1 MKEFSEWK
9 DNHDEL
15 NKRQNLNE
23 NNSAADAIRARL
35 NSDYLKSAFTGTPYE
50 EQINR
55 VQESNNQP
63 KDSLTNLS
71 QSIADIEKRI
81 TEQLNREKAV
91 EKEKETEKETVS
103 ETFTSKEVEEELVE
117 EAVSSDLYKL
127 YRDREESFEC
137 NISVEGASLAS
148 AQVRLII
155 DSNLINVIFYGK
167 LYKDGRCLVPL
178 KKMTMF
184 PEGTRGQIRLEVIV
198 DDTMFVPWES
208 ACMVEGAKK
217 VSVDIKQKKGI
228 SINFGTNND

>member
-1 MKEFSEWK
+1 MKEFSEWREEPN
-9 DNHDEL
+9 DN
-15 NKRQNLNE
+15 Q
-23 NNSAADAIRARL
+23 SAADAIRARL

-55 VQESNNQP
+55 VQETSNPP
-63 KDSLTNLS
+63 KDNLS
-71 QSIADIEKRI
+71 NITQSISDIEKRI
-81 TEQLNREKAV
+81 AEQLNREKTEIQ
-91 EKEKETEKETVS
+91 EKISFPKKEEPISQPKI
-103 ETFTSKEVEEELVE
+103 EEEEIVE
-117 EAVSSDLYKL
+117 SVSSDIYKL

-155 DSNLINVIFYGK
+155 DTNLLNIVFYGK

-178 KKMTMF
+178 KKMTML

-198 DDTMFVPWES
+198 DDTMFMPWES
-208 ACMVEGAKK
+208 SCIVEGAKK

>member
-1 MKEFSEWK
+1 MKEFSEWREEPT
-9 DNHDEL
+9 DN
-15 NKRQNLNE
+15 Q
-23 NNSAADAIRARL
+23 SAADAIRARL

-55 VQESNNQP
+55 VQETSNPP
-63 KDSLTNLS
+63 KDNLS
-71 QSIADIEKRI
+71 NITQSISDIEKRI
-81 TEQLNREKAV
+81 AEQLNREKTEIQ
-91 EKEKETEKETVS
+91 EKISEPKKEEPISQPKI
-103 ETFTSKEVEEELVE
+103 EEEEIVE
-117 EAVSSDLYKL
+117 SVSSDIYKL

-155 DSNLINVIFYGK
+155 DTNLLNIVFYGK

-178 KKMTMF
+178 KKMTML

-198 DDTMFVPWES
+198 DDTMFMPWES
-208 ACMVEGAKK
+208 SCIVEGAKK